1 MSKRIRFVVV
11 LLLVGL
17 SAIFI
22 SPTIRWYFF
31 VSDDDKA
38 LAAGSRAQVR
48 DYAQAM
54 AREDLSELE
63 SLATTDQPLPDR
75 LDYVVR
81 IARDNR
87 RRAGDEIPSE
97 WTTTELLRSFRGRS
111 ELYNAVEAHYRDY
124 VLGLKD
130 LKSRII
136 ELGLD
141 LSGGINVVIEADPAS
156 LAERLG
162 REPTDEEITDAVD
175 LAIEVLTSRI
185 DRFGV
190 TEPQIRRMDE
200 TRISIDIPGDDD
212 RERVNSFLMGRGS
225 LRLHIVDE
233 ETTATLDDYQ
243 RRNPAWNPELDGV
256 PDFVP
261 TGSIVREYVT
271 RDEYG
276 IDRFVRY
283 IALKGDVSQH
293 GLDGIHIQEAQV
305 GRDPVTNQ
313 PQVNFVLDR
322 EGGDIFA
329 RLTRDNVGRSLA
341 VVMDDRVRSWATIQ
355 EEIPTGNVRI
365 SGLSIEE
372 ASNLA
377 IVLRTASL
385 PIELSVVNQTVVG
398 AQLGEAA
405 IEAGLNAISFGFVL
419 VMIFMFVYYKSAGIN
434 ANLALVLNLFFIV
447 SILSVF
453 NLTLTLTS
461 IAGIILTVGMAVDA
475 NVIIFER
482 IKEEYRLGKSA
493 QAAIKA
499 GFEKAFWTVMDA
511 NITTFIAALFLS
523 QIGSGPIQGFAIT
536 LAVGIVCSM
545 FTALFVSRLVF
556 DFGTDTL
563 RRARLSIGWGIR

>member
-63 SLATTDQPLPDR
+63 SLAATDQPLPDR
-75 LDYVVR
+75 FDYVVR
-81 IARDNR
+81 MARDNR
-87 RRAGDEIPSE
+87 RRAGEDVPSE

-111 ELYNAVEAHYRDY
+111 ELYNALEAHYRDY

-156 LAERLG
+156 LAERLN

-233 ETTATLDDYQ
+233 EATSTLDDYQ
-243 RRNPAWNPELDGV
+243 RRNPGWNPELDGV

-283 IALKGDVSQH
+283 IALKGDVNQH

>member
-233 ETTATLDDYQ
+233 EATAMLDDYQ

-293 GLDGIHIQEAQV
+293 GLDGTHIQEAQV
-305 GRDPVTNQ
+305 GRDPITSQ

-511 NITTFIAALFLS
+511 NITTFIAAVFLS
-523 QIGSGPIQGFAIT
+523 QLGSGPIQGFAVT

-556 DFGTDTL
+556 DFSTDVM
-563 RRARLSIGWGIR
+563 RRSKLSIGWGL

>member
-233 ETTATLDDYQ
+233 EATAMLDDYQ

>member
-75 LDYVVR
+75 LDYLVR

-233 ETTATLDDYQ
+233 EATAMLDDYQ